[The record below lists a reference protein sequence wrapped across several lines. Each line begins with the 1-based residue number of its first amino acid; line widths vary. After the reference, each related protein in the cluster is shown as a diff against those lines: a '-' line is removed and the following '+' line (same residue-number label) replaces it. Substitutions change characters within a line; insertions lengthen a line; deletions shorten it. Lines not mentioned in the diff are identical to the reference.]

1 MTLIVILGYIVLL
14 LSLGLFSTRLFKKT
28 SGDYFLASRGIGPFM
43 LLMSIFGTTMTA
55 FALVGSTGR
64 TFEKGV
70 GVYGLMASWSGI
82 IHSACFFLLGAKVW
96 AFGKKHGYL
105 TQISFFRDRYRSAA
119 LGVDRKSTR
128 LNSSHW

>member
-1 MTLIVILGYIVLL
+1 MVGYIALL
-14 LSLGLFSTRLFKKT
+14 LFVGVFATRLLKKS

-64 TFEKGV
+64 AFEKGI

-82 IHSACFFLLGAKVW
+82 IHSACFF
-96 AFGKKHGYL
+96 
-105 TQISFFRDRYRSAA
+105 R
-119 LGVDRKSTR
+119 
-128 LNSSHW
+128 